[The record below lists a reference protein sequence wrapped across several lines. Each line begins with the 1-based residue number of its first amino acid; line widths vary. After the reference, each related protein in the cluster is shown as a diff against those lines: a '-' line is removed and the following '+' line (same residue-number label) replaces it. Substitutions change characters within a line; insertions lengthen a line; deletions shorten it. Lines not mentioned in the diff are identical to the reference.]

1 MSSDNVTEIRQALD
15 NPAPAPQ
22 LAQEGDVPEKRK
34 REVPPFPPGCPVTP
48 LGMKSSIDGKQTC
61 YYLDANGQLVGLEA
75 GNRHGKNSLIALF
88 GEHADWLEDNFPQW
102 SKPIYDGRGNARH
115 IVKPSEIIG
124 FDQAE
129 ASQAL
134 IVECAR
140 RGIFTAAGKVRGL
153 GAHAHN
159 VTGLTLHC
167 GDKVLTSKHRV
178 DMTIKGWEW
187 IEPGVH
193 AGFVY
198 PGSEIIPRPY
208 EEEVG
213 TAPAR
218 KLTKLL
224 ITWNWRRPL
233 VDPRM
238 LLGAIGASLVGGALR
253 WRSNVWITGG
263 TGTGKST
270 LNGQDGVIHQ
280 LFGEGLFR
288 TGNASSAAIRQS
300 LQNATVPVMIDEI
313 EADEDNARKV
323 KEVVELARISSSGDK
338 MHRGGQDHQAHE
350 FTLRSLFWF
359 SSINIPPLK
368 PQDRSRLAILE
379 LKPLP
384 EGNVPPDLP
393 SYKLPLMGRELMRRM
408 VDGWHRLEA
417 TKLKYHAA
425 LAREGHAARAC
436 DQFGWLLA
444 CGDVLLHDWEEGDY
458 DTAVDAPEDIE
469 RGLPPHSEVDR
480 WAELCRPERMREVAQ
495 ATADHEEC
503 LEHLLNSMVQAR
515 GGDERETIASW
526 IGDAVAHAMAPLYAE
541 PDAEHHTTRGER
553 ATKRLQELGLK
564 LVNPVYHPDEHDA
577 RGQLTRGARWG
588 AAAFES
594 QLPGYL
600 AVALSHTE
608 LGKLYQGKVWA
619 GIWGNAMARIPGAIE
634 GVKVKFGK
642 RSLTAVLVPL
652 HAVLD
657 AEELPDAS
665 KPSATAEWY
674 KATVEG

>member
-1 MSSDNVTEIRQALD
+1 MRRRGKISLAA
-15 NPAPAPQ
+15 APS
-22 LAQEGDVPEKRK
+22 
-34 REVPPFPPGCPVTP
+34 
-48 LGMKSSIDGKQTC
+48 GMED
-61 YYLDANGQLVGLEA
+61 
-75 GNRHGKNSLIALF
+75 GKNSLIALF

-102 SKPIYDGRGNARH
+102 SKPVYEGRGAARH
-115 IVKPSEIIG
+115 LVKRSEIIG

-140 RGIFTAAGKVRGL
+140 KGIFTAAGKVRGL

-167 GDKVLTSKHRV
+167 GDKVLTSLHRV
-178 DMTIKGWEW
+178 DGSIRGWEW
-187 IEPGVH
+187 VEPGTH

-198 PGSEIIPRPY
+198 PGAETIPQPY
-208 EEEVG
+208 EEPVG
-213 TAPAR
+213 PRAAR
-218 KLTKLL
+218 ELTKLL

-238 LLGAIGASLVGGALR
+238 LLGAIGASLVGG
-253 WRSNVWITGG
+253 WITGG
-263 TGTGKST
+263 AGTGKST

-379 LKPLP
+379 LKPLA
-384 EGNVPPDLP
+384 EGSVPPDLP
-393 SYKLPLMGRELMRRM
+393 SYKLPLLGRELMRRM
-408 VDGWHRLEA
+408 VDGWHRLEP

-425 LAREGHAARAC
+425 LAREGHVARAC

-444 CGDVLLHDWEEGDY
+444 CGDVLLHDWDEGDY
-458 DTAVDAPEDIE
+458 EAGADSAADIE
-469 RGLPPHSEVDR
+469 RGLPPQSEVDR
-480 WAELCRPERMREVAQ
+480 WAELCRPDRMREVAQ

-526 IGDAVAHAMAPLYAE
+526 IGDAVAHAMAPLYDT
-541 PDAEHHTTRGER
+541 PDPETHSTRGEK
-553 ATKRLQELGLK
+553 AAKRLQELGLK
-564 LVNPVYHPDEHDA
+564 LVNAVHHPEEHDG
-577 RGQLTRGARWG
+577 RGQLVRGARWG
-588 AAAFES
+588 ASTFES
-594 QLPGYL
+594 KAPGFL

-608 LGKLYQGKVWA
+608 LGRLYQGKVWA
-619 GIWGNAMARIPGAIE
+619 GIWGGALARIPGAIE
-634 GVKVKFGK
+634 GVKVKFGR

-657 AEELPDAS
+657 AEDLPDAS
-665 KPSATAEWY
+665 KPSAASEWY
-674 KATVEG
+674 KEQTED

>member
-1 MSSDNVTEIRQALD
+1 MSETVAQIREALD
-15 NPAPAPQ
+15 NPAPAP
-22 LAQEGDVPEKRK
+22 LMAQEGDVPEKRK
-34 REVPPFPPGCPVTP
+34 REVPPFPPGCPVRP
-48 LGMKSSIDGKQTC
+48 LGIKSSIDGKQTC

-102 SKPIYDGRGNARH
+102 SKPVYEGRGAARH
-115 IVKPSEIIG
+115 LVKRSEIIG

-140 RGIFTAAGKVRGL
+140 KGIFTAAGKVRGL

-167 GDKVLTSKHRV
+167 GDKVLTSLHRV
-178 DMTIKGWEW
+178 DGSIRGWEW
-187 IEPGVH
+187 VEPGTH

-198 PGSEIIPRPY
+198 PGAETIPQPY
-208 EEEVG
+208 EEPVG
-213 TAPAR
+213 PRAAR
-218 KLTKLL
+218 ELTKLL

-233 VDPRM
+233 VDPR
-238 LLGAIGASLVGGALR
+238 GALR

-263 TGTGKST
+263 AGTGKST

-379 LKPLP
+379 LKPLA
-384 EGNVPPDLP
+384 EGSVPPDLP
-393 SYKLPLMGRELMRRM
+393 SYKLPLLGRELMRRM
-408 VDGWHRLEA
+408 VDGWHRLEP

-425 LAREGHAARAC
+425 LAREGHVARAC

-444 CGDVLLHDWEEGDY
+444 CGDVLLHDWDEGDY
-458 DTAVDAPEDIE
+458 EAGADSAADIE
-469 RGLPPHSEVDR
+469 RGLPPQSEVDR
-480 WAELCRPERMREVAQ
+480 WAELCRPDRMREVAQ

-526 IGDAVAHAMAPLYAE
+526 IGDAVAHAMAPLYDT
-541 PDAEHHTTRGER
+541 PDPETHSTRGEK
-553 ATKRLQELGLK
+553 AAKRLQELGLK
-564 LVNPVYHPDEHDA
+564 LVNAVHHPEEHDG
-577 RGQLTRGARWG
+577 RGQLVRGARWG
-588 AAAFES
+588 ASTFES
-594 QLPGYL
+594 KAPGFL

-608 LGKLYQGKVWA
+608 LGRLYQGKVWA
-619 GIWGNAMARIPGAIE
+619 GIWGGALARIPGAIE
-634 GVKVKFGK
+634 GVKVKFGR

-657 AEELPDAS
+657 AEDLPDAS
-665 KPSATAEWY
+665 KPSAASEWY
-674 KATVEG
+674 KEQTED